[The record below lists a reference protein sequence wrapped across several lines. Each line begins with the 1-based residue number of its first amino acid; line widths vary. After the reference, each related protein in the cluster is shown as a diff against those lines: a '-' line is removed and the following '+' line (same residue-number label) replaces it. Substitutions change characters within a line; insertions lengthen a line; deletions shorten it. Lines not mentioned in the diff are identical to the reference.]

1 MSRLSRAV
9 ARLVLCVSAQLMR
22 FHCRIPQH
30 SISSVVPIWVCR
42 LRRVDVVFA
51 GRCCACCAVRW
62 LCSAREQTAF
72 AAAFMKVIGATRALL
87 RVLLE
92 LQIGVLGNL
101 QHSSPR
107 GSSLKLR
114 FLAREL
120 SKLVWHA
127 CFRRDRG
134 NLKLGQNPGESHA
147 VCHNLH
153 ALLPYAVSLLTN
165 TCRGSHLISRLQ
177 CKRIASHRFARS
189 P

>member
-1 MSRLSRAV
+1 MGDVASLSSRCA
-9 ARLVLCVSAQLMR
+9 ACVLCVGSANE
-22 FHCRIPQH
+22 IPLQN
-30 SISSVVPIWVCR
+30 SSTFNKFCCPYLGVSSSPR
-42 LRRVDVVFA
+42 RRRVCWTLL
-51 GRCCACCAVRW
+51 GLLCLLCCM
-62 LCSAREQTAF
+62 LCERADGF

-165 TCRGSHLISRLQ
+165 TCRGSHR
-177 CKRIASHRFARS
+177 
-189 P
+189 